1 MTGFWHPLVVY
12 ARKHRMTQEVY
23 RRILGLDIGEKT
35 IGIAMSDA
43 MLFTAQPLQ
52 TLQRTNIKNDLRIL
66 RELCA
71 THDVSEIVVGLPR
84 HMNGQPS
91 AMAEMIEK
99 LCDKLKSQIQIPI
112 AYWDERW
119 STQAAEKS
127 LIESNMRR
135 NKRKSVIDQVAAC
148 LILQGFLDAK
158 RYNQSPQT

>member
-1 MTGFWHPLVVY
+1 MTGFWHPLGVY

-23 RRILGLDIGEKT
+23 RRVLGLDIGEKT

-71 THDVSEIVVGLPR
+71 THAISEIVVGLPL

-91 AMAEMIEK
+91 PMAEMIQK
-99 LCDKLKSQIQIPI
+99 LCEKLKSQIQIPI

-135 NKRKSVIDQVAAC
+135 GKRKNVIDQVAAC

-158 RYNQSPQT
+158 RYNTTS